1 MDTHAKVEVLGEA
14 STFDLCGERP
24 ANREL
29 AHSITDVLMPG
40 GRRKR
45 LLKVLLSNIC
55 ENDCAYCAIRAGRD
69 LRRTAF
75 TPAELANCF
84 DQMRR
89 AGLVKGLFLSSGICN
104 NAVREMDRMI
114 ATVEIVRRRYQFQ
127 GYVHLKILPG
137 ATPDQ
142 VERAVQLGDRVSLNL
157 EAPNANRLAKLTG
170 RKVFET
176 DLMPALRGAS
186 RLIGSP
192 DYLTRASSVTT
203 QFVIGATEENDRE
216 VLKTSSTLYDKLGL
230 ARIYYSAFTPIPN
243 TPLEHHKPA
252 PPLRQHRLYQS
263 DFLLRQYGF
272 QFDELVFEDAG
283 NLPAGYDPKVAWA
296 KAHPER
302 FPIEVN
308 RASRD
313 ALLRIPG
320 IGPIVADRIVA
331 ERRRGRLTDLSHL
344 HTMGARVGRIAEYVL
359 LNGRQPE
366 FQLSLWRDA

>member
-127 GYVHLKILPG
+127 GYVHMKILPG

-170 RKVFET
+170 
-176 DLMPALRGAS
+176 S
-186 RLIGSP
+186 
-192 DYLTRASSVTT
+192 
-203 QFVIGATEENDRE
+203 
-216 VLKTSSTLYDKLGL
+216 
-230 ARIYYSAFTPIPN
+230 
-243 TPLEHHKPA
+243 
-252 PPLRQHRLYQS
+252 
-263 DFLLRQYGF
+263 
-272 QFDELVFEDAG
+272 
-283 NLPAGYDPKVAWA
+283 
-296 KAHPER
+296 
-302 FPIEVN
+302 
-308 RASRD
+308 
-313 ALLRIPG
+313 
-320 IGPIVADRIVA
+320 
-331 ERRRGRLTDLSHL
+331 
-344 HTMGARVGRIAEYVL
+344 
-359 LNGRQPE
+359 
-366 FQLSLWRDA
+366 